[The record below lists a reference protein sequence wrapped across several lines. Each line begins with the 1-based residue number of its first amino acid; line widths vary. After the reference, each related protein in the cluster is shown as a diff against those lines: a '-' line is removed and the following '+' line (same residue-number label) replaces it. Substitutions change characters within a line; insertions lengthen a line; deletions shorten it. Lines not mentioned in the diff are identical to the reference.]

1 MIGLVKYVTDFRCL
15 IVSDSVS
22 NLVSVRIKLLVIN
35 LHKHLPGHWIYLG
48 LIKMKIVNRF
58 VNTLIYLSLIFR
70 FASSKLEALT
80 TR

>member
-1 MIGLVKYVTDFRCL
+1 MIGLDKYVTDFRCL

-22 NLVSVRIKLLVIN
+22 HLVSVRIKLLVIN
-35 LHKHLPGHWIYLG
+35 LYKHLPGHWIYLG
-48 LIKMKIVNRF
+48 LVKMKIVARF

-70 FASSKLEALT
+70 FASSKLEAST

>member
-1 MIGLVKYVTDFRCL
+1 MIGLVKYVTDFRYL

-35 LHKHLPGHWIYLG
+35 LYKHLPGHWIYLT
-48 LIKMKIVNRF
+48 IVNRF

>member
-35 LHKHLPGHWIYLG
+35 LYKHLPRHWIYLG
-48 LIKMKIVNRF
+48 LVKMKIVARF